1 MGGVMVVEKNSTL
14 PRHPDLKEIPNLHV
28 IKVLESLKSRGLV
41 DETHTWRHGYY
52 RLNNKGIT
60 YLRETLHL
68 PAEIV
73 PATCKKAAASQ
84 AVAAGR
90 KTGEGRG
97 DRREYGRPSDRDYR
111 RGPGMPDKT
120 AEAGAG
126 AANMEFRGMGRGAPR
141 RAQ

>member
-1 MGGVMVVEKNSTL
+1 MFMPKAHWIKVYEYLFTEGVCCVEKNTTL

-28 IKVLESLKSRGLV
+28 IKVLESLKSRGHV
-41 DETHTWRHGYY
+41 EETHTWRHGYY

-73 PATCKKAAASQ
+73 PATCKKVAAPQ

-90 KTGEGRG
+90 KEGGGRG
-97 DRREYGRPSDRDYR
+97 DRREYGRDRGDYR
-111 RGPGMPDKT
+111 RGPAMPD
-120 AEAGAG
+120 
-126 AANMEFRGMGRGAPR
+126 
-141 RAQ
+141 